1 MSIKHLDKLVIC
13 HIDCSIWSGR
23 KKLRPEDFRLPD
35 GTQLPPSE
43 VASLGSKKICDP
55 EALNHFERLKKEAQR
70 QCELVGVKFLGGYA
84 IPESLINSIMPELD
98 RIGQEFMHHKHLFLA
113 NYDTVT
119 RGWVEKHPNF
129 AEAIARAISPIQDV
143 QERFQFNYTL
153 YRMKPAKQKA
163 ELENKVATMGQTL
176 FSEIARDANELF
188 RLSIAGKDQLSQRAI
203 NPLRRMHNKLDGLS
217 FLDSRVQPVVDTLD
231 NLIKRFPSVGA
242 VTGSLFHEAVSTV
255 LMLTDPDKLKLH
267 AENYLNP
274 SVNPELSAVTESNT
288 STKGGNTTQAATDAS
303 IDQTTESI
311 THDPIDDKTDKTTN
325 NNAKNKANNKQD
337 NRNTSMPAKDTG
349 AASHSEPNPKAKREP
364 LTAPKKPIS
373 HYF

>member
-35 GTQLPPSE
+35 GTLLPPTE

-84 IPESLINSIMPELD
+84 IPENLINSIIPELD

-113 NYDTVT
+113 NYDSVT
-119 RGWVEKHPNF
+119 KGWVEKHPNF

-153 YRMKPAKQKA
+153 YRMKPAKQKT
-163 ELENKVATMGQTL
+163 ELENKVSGMGMTL
-176 FSEIARDANELF
+176 FNEIARDANELF
-188 RLSIAGKDQLSQRAI
+188 RLSVAGKEQLSQRAI
-203 NPLRRMHNKLDGLS
+203 NPLKRIHNKLNGLS
-217 FLDSRVQPVVDTLD
+217 FLDNRVQPVVDTLSGLL
-231 NLIKRFPSVGA
+231 NRFPANGA
-242 VTGSLFHEAVSTV
+242 VTGSLFHETVSTI
-255 LMLTDPDKLKLH
+255 LMLTDPEKLKMH
-267 AENYLNP
+267 AETFLNSTSMVIANHEDKENSLISNSNHP
-274 SVNPELSAVTESNT
+274 LRTKTNEVNSIKELKRTTHISKSSDAKGNQSNP
-288 STKGGNTTQAATDAS
+288 DAS
-303 IDQTTESI
+303 SRTID
-311 THDPIDDKTDKTTN
+311 N
-325 NNAKNKANNKQD
+325 NKAKDDSVKINKM
-337 NRNTSMPAKDTG
+337 N
-349 AASHSEPNPKAKREP
+349 
-364 LTAPKKPIS
+364 KKQS

>member
-1 MSIKHLDKLVIC
+1 MSIKHLEKLVIC

-35 GTQLPPSE
+35 GSQLPPSE

-84 IPESLINSIMPELD
+84 IPENLINSITPELD

-113 NYDTVT
+113 NYDSVT
-119 RGWVEKHPNF
+119 KGWVEKHPNF
-129 AEAIARAISPIQDV
+129 AEAITRAISPIQDV

-153 YRMKPAKQKA
+153 YRMKPAKQKIA
-163 ELENKVATMGQTL
+163 LENKVAGMGQTL

-203 NPLRRMHNKLDGLS
+203 NPLKRIHNKLNGLS
-217 FLDSRVQPVVDTLD
+217 FLDNRVQPVVDTLA
-231 NLIKRFPSVGA
+231 NLLNRFPTIGA
-242 VTGSLFHEAVSTV
+242 VTGGLFHETVSTI
-255 LMLTDPDKLKLH
+255 LMLTDPDKLKMH
-267 AENYLNP
+267 AETYLNP
-274 SVNPELSAVTESNT
+274 NSTSKSDTISTTPST
-288 STKGGNTTQAATDAS
+288 STQKGDLVNNPPITTQTKVATKRTQEQPFGNSQSKSDNENNS
-303 IDQTTESI
+303 IEQKQTQSL
-311 THDPIDDKTDKTTN
+311 TN
-325 NNAKNKANNKQD
+325 
-337 NRNTSMPAKDTG
+337 
-349 AASHSEPNPKAKREP
+349 
-364 LTAPKKPIS
+364 KKPHS